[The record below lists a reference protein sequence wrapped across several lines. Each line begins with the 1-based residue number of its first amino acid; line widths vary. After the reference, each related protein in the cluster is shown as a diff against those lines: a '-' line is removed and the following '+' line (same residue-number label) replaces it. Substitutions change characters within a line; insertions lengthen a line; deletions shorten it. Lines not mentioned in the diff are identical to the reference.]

1 MVSLFNYIY
10 KKYQFR
16 MTDIDF
22 FARLPIVIVTTLFL
36 VIFCCI
42 IFKLI
47 MVIRRSFSFYPKD
60 RKKVNQKINANVNLW
75 LLTKTNNRLYHFT
88 LRWWLSRKCDQL
100 FLCKFDF
107 CFCTCSKRRNS
118 VADYA
123 FFTLKKNLKI
133 LYVSCYR
140 NCCFGLLFSQ
150 TYIANV
156 PLELTM

>member
-1 MVSLFNYIY
+1 
-10 KKYQFR
+10 

-36 VIFCCI
+36 VLFCCI

-60 RKKVNQKINANVNLW
+60 GKKVNQKINANVNLW

-88 LRWWLSRKCDQL
+88 LRWWLRRKCDQL

-107 CFCTCSKRRNS
+107 CFCTCSNE
-118 VADYA
+118 
-123 FFTLKKNLKI
+123 KKFSRWLRIFYIEKKFKNIICI
-133 LYVSCYR
+133 LLSK
-140 NCCFGLLFSQ
+140 LLFWFTIFSNIYRQ
-150 TYIANV
+150 CTPGTDHVNFR
-156 PLELTM
+156 